1 MDALREQLTWNL
13 RINPWRDLK
22 MHYFL
27 CALLLGAVVN
37 VLPGWFGVRVAFL
50 IVLAAALLIYLVIS
64 KYLREEEVA
73 EFFIKEK

>member
-22 MHYFL
+22 MHYIL
-27 CALLLGAVVN
+27 CVLLLGAVVN
-37 VLPGWFGVRVAFL
+37 VLPGWFGVRAAVL
-50 IVLAAALLIYLVIS
+50 TVLAAVLLLYLILS
-64 KYLREEEVA
+64 KYLREEEMT